1 VAIVLAHGKW
11 GVLAVLATAQSTS
24 YKQGRTH
31 RSPSRLPS
39 DPMDA
44 SIQRH
49 PGSPSERAAA
59 GKAARSAAPRSSHGE
74 WEPTADRADPV
85 ELLESQAETR
95 VGQLAPLRYGRMLVS
110 PFTFYRGAAAVMA
123 ADLAPTPRSGLEAQL
138 CGDAHLSNFGAFA
151 SPERRLVFDLNDFD
165 ETLPGPWEW
174 DVKRLVAS
182 FSLAGRDRGCGD
194 GQRRRIVLAAAR
206 EYRETMRR
214 LAQMGNLES
223 WYQQLDAD
231 AIAARWA
238 AAVGDKQRK
247 AFERN
252 VAKARAKDSSRA
264 VSKLAE
270 EVDGKLRIV
279 SDPPLIVPI
288 EELAEEASGVDVK
301 ATVLHVLSGYRD
313 SLAVERRVLLDG
325 YRLVDIAF
333 KVVGVGS
340 VGTRAW
346 ISLMLG
352 RDRGDPL
359 FLQIKEAQRSVL
371 EPHAAPSEFDHQ
383 GERVVHG
390 QRLMQAA
397 SDVMLGWVRAEGI
410 DGNRRDFYV
419 RQLWDWKGSARIESM
434 DARGLTAYA
443 EICGMTLAHAHA
455 RGGDRIAI
463 GAYLGKSDTFDKA
476 IAAFAEA
483 YADQN
488 ERDYAALKA
497 AADAGRIEVEEP
509 PA

>member
-1 VAIVLAHGKW
+1 VV
-11 GVLAVLATAQSTS
+11 
-24 YKQGRTH
+24 
-31 RSPSRLPS
+31 
-39 DPMDA
+39 D

-49 PGSPSERAAA
+49 PGSPDERAAA
-59 GKAARSAAPRSSHGE
+59 GKAARAVAPRSSHGE
-74 WEPTADRADPV
+74 WAPADDRPDPV
-85 ELLESQAETR
+85 ELLEHQASSR
-95 VGQLAPLRYGRMLVS
+95 VGQLVPLRYGRMLVS

-123 ADLAPTPRSGLEAQL
+123 ADLAPTPRSGFETQI

-174 DVKRLVAS
+174 DVKRLLAS
-182 FSLAGRDRGCGD
+182 FSLAGRDRGCSGEE
-194 GQRRRIVLAAAR
+194 RRRIVLAAAR

-231 AIAARWA
+231 AIAARWG
-238 AAVGDKQRK
+238 AAVGEKQRK
-247 AFERN
+247 AFERG

-264 VSKLAE
+264 ASKLAE
-270 EVDGKLRIV
+270 VVDGKLRIV

-288 EELAEEASGVDVK
+288 EQLAEEAGGVDVE
-301 ATVLHVLSGYRD
+301 AVVLEVLSGYRD
-313 SLAVERRVLLDG
+313 SLAVERRVVLDG

-346 ISLMLG
+346 IALMLG
-352 RDRGDPL
+352 RDSSDPL

-371 EPHAAPSEFDHQ
+371 EPYAAPSEFDHQ

-419 RQLWDWKGSARIESM
+419 RQLWDWKRSARIESM

-463 GAYLGKSDTFDKA
+463 SAYLGKSDVFDLA
-476 IAAFAEA
+476 MAGFAET
-483 YADQN
+483 YADQS
-488 ERDYAALKA
+488 ERDYEALQA
-497 AADAGRIEVEEP
+497 AASDGRIEAISEP
-509 PA
+509 T